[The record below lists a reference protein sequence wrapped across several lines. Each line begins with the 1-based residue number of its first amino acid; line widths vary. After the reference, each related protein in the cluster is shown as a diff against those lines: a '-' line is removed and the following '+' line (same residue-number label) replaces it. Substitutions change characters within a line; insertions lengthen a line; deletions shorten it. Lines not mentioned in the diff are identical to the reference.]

1 MKTMTI
7 EKILRLEPPADR
19 VERVTVS
26 QGLQYKK
33 EDDGIRAIGPLYV
46 NGTYRDREGNERVL
60 RELIDMDVFAG
71 NDKLT
76 DSDFYIQIG
85 EVSSDVVEY
94 QLKLDIELQI
104 FGLKEERLTANP
116 SPAASEEN
124 NTDALQILDD
134 CFEDLFE
141 DEETGYTTC
150 RLIVAKAGDTY
161 GSIAQRYGVD
171 EKQLRERNQEKEV
184 NAKMLVM
191 LP

>member
-116 SPAASEEN
+116 SPAASE
-124 NTDALQILDD
+124 TSY
-134 CFEDLFE
+134 EDVK
-141 DEETGYTTC
+141 
-150 RLIVAKAGDTY
+150 R
-161 GSIAQRYGVD
+161 
-171 EKQLRERNQEKEV
+171 
-184 NAKMLVM
+184 
-191 LP
+191 

>member
-46 NGTYRDREGNERVL
+46 NGTYRDREGNETVL

-104 FGLKEERLTANP
+104 FGLKVERLTANP
-116 SPAASEEN
+116 SPAASE
-124 NTDALQILDD
+124 
-134 CFEDLFE
+134 
-141 DEETGYTTC
+141 
-150 RLIVAKAGDTY
+150 
-161 GSIAQRYGVD
+161 
-171 EKQLRERNQEKEV
+171 
-184 NAKMLVM
+184 
-191 LP
+191 